1 MTLEMER
8 RARWHRTRDAAKSRG
23 VELESAP
30 AFLELIEE
38 WIAGQIT
45 MQCVQEGYAA
55 LVRSRGKS
63 SRECAPVEKDVLEEI
78 FAEVP
83 EGSGPTSRALQ
94 ERDHASDLH
103 YSARNDVN
111 AKARS

>member
-8 RARWHRTRDAAKSRG
+8 RARWNRTRDAAKSRG

-38 WIAGQIT
+38 WIAGRIT
-45 MQCVQEGYAA
+45 MLCVQEGFAA

-63 SRECAPVEKDVLEEI
+63 SRECAPAEKNVLEEI

-83 EGSGPTSRALQ
+83 EVSGLISRAPQ
-94 ERDHASDLH
+94 GRDHASDQN
-103 YSARNDVN
+103 YSARND
-111 AKARS
+111 ASAQERC

>member
-1 MTLEMER
+1 MTSEMER
-8 RARWHRTRDAAKSRG
+8 RASWNRTRDAVKSRG

-38 WIAGQIT
+38 WIAGRIT

-63 SRECAPVEKDVLEEI
+63 SRECAPVEKNVLEEI

-83 EGSGPTSRALQ
+83 EVSGLALWEPQ
-94 ERDHASDLH
+94 ERDHTSDPN
-103 YSARNDVN
+103 YSARNDAS
-111 AKARS
+111 AKERS